1 MTRTDFRS
9 NLARR
14 HAPARRLPAYGA
26 RLADRLR
33 DGFEPPH
40 GVAVWIDT
48 APSLRGICAPLAV
61 FADTDPAALDWSLC
75 HRRDVFVAHADA
87 VAPDRLQAVVA
98 AITDAQ
104 PRRLLLLLERPPYC
118 HIAIS
123 GEGTR

>member
-1 MTRTDFRS
+1 MTLTDFRS
-9 NLARR
+9 NPARR
-14 HAPARRLPAYGA
+14 HAPSRRQPAYGA

-61 FADTDPAALDWSLC
+61 FADTDPAAMDWSLC
-75 HRRDVFVAHADA
+75 HRRDVFIVRADTA
-87 VAPDRLQAVVA
+87 APDRLRAVVA
-98 AITDAQ
+98 AITEAK

-118 HIAIS
+118 HIAIR
-123 GEGTR
+123 GEGAR